1 MNRIRSACNGGFI
14 GQWKGGPSPHLI
26 ICYIF
31 NRQQNLA
38 VALASQ
44 LHHSFNGVGT
54 IKVLDAYGVVSRLG
68 RVRSGQVR
76 SGWVRLNQVE
86 SGWVRLG

>member
-1 MNRIRSACNGGFI
+1 ME
-14 GQWKGGPSPHLI
+14 GGPSPHLI

-54 IKVLDAYGVVSRLG
+54 MKVLDTYGMMVSMLG
-68 RVRSGQVR
+68 LVRSGQAR
-76 SGWVRLNQVE
+76 SGWVKLGQVE
-86 SGWVRLG
+86 SG